1 MSAVT
6 ENLRENV
13 CIKTFIDVMSAE
25 QKGDKRNAS
34 RSEMELCLDRAR
46 LITDS
51 YKETEGEPSVMRRA
65 KAFARILDEMTIY
78 IGEEERIVGNFASN
92 PQSVAWYPE
101 VATNWLDKALTTGYR
116 NLLSEED
123 KEELAEIH
131 QYWRK
136 NSIQSKFASALPRNL
151 KNYVLFNGASFWGGH
166 VRGLAIPNYEKLF
179 RVGLSGL
186 INEAQQRL
194 EEIEEDNRIH
204 ARDYVSQ
211 KGFLTAMILTLNAAI
226 NFGKRF
232 AQRASQMA
240 AAESNAKRRKELE
253 EIVRVCDWVP
263 ENPPRTL
270 QEAIQFFWFI
280 HIIVNVLEGPQR
292 GCGFRA
298 DMLLYPFY
306 KKDLDEGRI
315 TREEAQ
321 ELVEFLIVKFEEI
334 GFLEVPEA
342 ARIQSGGSIF
352 QSVNIGGVDRDG
364 NDVTN
369 EMSYI
374 ILDAA
379 GNMKTLQP
387 SLSLRYHDN
396 IPQEFIHKAID
407 VIRTGIGY
415 PAFFNDKAIIPHLL
429 TQGIGIEDARNY
441 SIIGCIQ
448 WQIAGKNIRPCR
460 GEIAHLCLPKCL
472 ELALNQGVDKFTGK
486 EIGYPTPDPKT
497 FSSVEDVMD
506 AYLKQVHFFTDKQV
520 RIDDICQAVYEQYL
534 QRPFTSALFDRSI
547 ELGKDLTS
555 WRDHSYATIIL
566 LGSTNVADSLTAMKK
581 LVFEE
586 EAITMDELLD
596 ALNNNFEGRE
606 ELRQMLITGAP
617 KFGNDDDYADTIAK
631 EVHDMTAKELRKSVD
646 YFGWPAY
653 GDGSGTSANYSMAF
667 ATGATPDGRKDGE
680 PYADAILS
688 PGRGRDM
695 NGPTAVLK
703 SVSRIDPV
711 TTHTHL
717 FNQKFLPEFL
727 EGENKKLFADYIRSW
742 GDLGIYH
749 IQFNVVD
756 KETLVNA
763 QQKPEKY
770 PHLIVRV
777 AGYSAYFVDLDKGLQ
792 DDIIMRT
799 EQCLQC

>member
-1 MSAVT
+1 MSTVT
-6 ENLRENV
+6 ERLRKNV
-13 CIKTFIDVMSAE
+13 CIKTFIDVMSGTE
-25 QKGDKRNAS
+25 KGGEREAA
-34 RSEMELCLDRAR
+34 RSGMELCLERAR
-46 LITDS
+46 LITES
-51 YKETEGEPSVMRRA
+51 YKETEGEPQVIRRA
-65 KAFARILDEMTIY
+65 KALAWILENMTIY
-78 IGEEERIVGNFASN
+78 ISDEERIVGNFASN

-101 VATNWLDKALTTGYR
+101 VSINWLDKALNDGYR
-116 NLLSEED
+116 NLLDKEA
-123 KEELAEIH
+123 KEELSEIH

-136 NSIQSKFASALPRNL
+136 NCVQSRFSAVLPRRL
-151 KNYVLFNGASFWGGH
+151 KSYVLFNGASFWGGH
-166 VRGLAIPNYEKLF
+166 VRGLTIPNYETLF
-179 RVGLSGL
+179 RVGLNG
-186 INEAQQRL
+186 IIDEARQRL
-194 EEIEEDNRIH
+194 DEIENDDDIH
-204 ARDYVSQ
+204 PRDYVAQ
-211 KGFLTAMILTLNAAI
+211 RDFLTAVIMTLNAAI
-226 NFGKRF
+226 NFGRRF
-232 AQRASQMA
+232 AKRASEMA
-240 AAESNAKRRKELE
+240 LTEDDPKRREELKE
-253 EIVRVCDWVP
+253 IARVCDRVP
-263 ENPPRTL
+263 ANPPGTL
-270 QEAIQFFWFI
+270 QEALQIFWFI
-280 HIIVNVLEGPQR
+280 HIIVNVIEGPQR

-298 DMLLYPFY
+298 DMLLYPLY
-306 KKDLDEGRI
+306 KKDVEEGRI
-315 TREEAQ
+315 TRDEAQ

-364 NDVTN
+364 RDVTN

-387 SLSLRYHDN
+387 SLSLRYHDK
-396 IPQEFIHKAID
+396 IPRELIYKAIE

-415 PAFFNDKAIIPHLL
+415 PALFNDKAIIPHLL

-472 ELALNQGVDKFTGK
+472 ELALNQGVDKFTGR
-486 EIGYPTPDPKT
+486 EIGCPTPDPRT
-497 FSSVEDVMD
+497 FTSVEDVME

-534 QRPFTSALFDRSI
+534 QRPFTSALLDRSI
-547 ELGKDLTS
+547 GLGKDLTS

-566 LGSTNVADSLTAMKK
+566 LGSTNVADSLTAIKK

-586 EAITMDELLD
+586 EAITMEELLE
-596 ALNNNFEGRE
+596 ALKTDFEGGE
-606 ELRQMLITGAP
+606 ELRQMLITRAP
-617 KFGNDDDYADTIAK
+617 KFGNDDDYADSMAK
-631 EVHDMTAKELRKSVD
+631 EVHERTAIELRKSVD

-653 GDGSGTSANYSMAF
+653 GDGSGTSANYSMGF
-667 ATGATPDGRKDGE
+667 GTGATPDGRKDRE
-680 PYADAILS
+680 PFADAILS
-688 PGRGRDM
+688 PARGRDT

-727 EGENKKLFADYIRSW
+727 DGEHKKLFADYIKSW
-742 GDLGIYH
+742 ADLGIYH
-749 IQFNVVD
+749 IQFNVID
-756 KETLVNA
+756 RPTLMNA
-763 QQKPEKY
+763 QRNPEKY
-770 PHLIVRV
+770 PNLIVRV

-799 EQCLQC
+799 EQRLEC